1 VKSPL
6 GGDLKSPLDGDV
18 SKNPMMGMLDL
29 FSAGTLTFIRTIETF
44 VESAFATVLRIIR
57 SSGSFLFFW

>member
-44 VESAFATVLRIIR
+44 VESAFATVL
-57 SSGSFLFFW
+57 